1 METRKIKFNEE
12 YWNSIRYERKTTTIR
27 LTDKNL
33 RAGDK
38 VKAVF
43 LTYAGEE
50 YGDDYKYPQT
60 LLIKRIS
67 EIQVKNLTED
77 DAKREDCK
85 NLNELLNILSNIYPE
100 LRLNDKVYIFHFE
113 NLDRYVPI
121 NEKWI

>member
-12 YWNSIRYERKTTTIR
+12 YWKSIHYERKTTTIR

-85 NLNELLNILSNIYPE
+85 NSPRHRLLR
-100 LRLNDKVYIFHFE
+100 RLADVWEDVHRAGGAGHARA
-113 NLDRYVPI
+113 LLG
-121 NEKWI
+121 

>member
-43 LTYAGEE
+43 LNYKGEE

-77 DAKREDCK
+77 DAKNEACE
-85 NLNELLNILSNIYPE
+85 NLNELLNILSNIYPN
-100 LRLNDKVYIFHFE
+100 LKLNDTVYILLFE
-113 NLDRYVPI
+113 NLDKKKPLV
-121 NEKWI
+121 